1 MEELEKITAEKYI
14 PETGAVY
21 TILRRMDERGVVT
34 SEWEK
39 NETGVD
45 RRVYTITEVGVKVLK
60 EKMEMVKRRSQLME
74 SLVQYYDTHFMEKE
88 ERKA

>member
-1 MEELEKITAEKYI
+1 MEELEKITQEKYI
-14 PETGAVY
+14 PEPGAVY

-39 NETGVD
+39 NETGAD